1 MTNELEP
8 IEESWYYD
16 LELNRHFIVVAVD
29 EDEGL
34 LEIQHEN
41 GEIEELE
48 MEEWEDLDVEV
59 SEEPEDWNE
68 PLDEDVVE
76 EEEEIDYD
84 E

>member
-16 LELNRHFIVVAVD
+16 LEQNRHFIVVAVD

-34 LEIQHEN
+34 IEIQHEN

-68 PLDEDVVE
+68 PLDEEVVE